1 MLDLLP
7 AGLPWIPLA
16 LLALG
21 VVGSLVPLVPGPL
34 LSLSGVGYHW
44 WQTGEPG
51 ALLLSV
57 LLALGLLA
65 LAVDYLGGAMA
76 ARAGGA
82 SLRTTVAAS
91 VAGVVLALLF
101 GPLGLVLGVG
111 GTVLAL
117 EVRRHRD
124 LDAGLKTAL
133 VTVAGALA
141 AGVVQALLTG
151 TMLVAFLLVVA

>member
-1 MLDLLP
+1 MLEFLP
-7 AGLPWIPLA
+7 DLPWVPLA

-21 VVGSLVPLVPGPL
+21 VVGSLLPLVPGPL
-34 LSLSGVGYHW
+34 FSLAGVGYHW

-51 ALLLSV
+51 PLLLATLV
-57 LLALGLLA
+57 VLGLVA
-65 LAVDYLGGAMA
+65 LAVDYLGGAVA

-82 SLRTTVAAS
+82 SLRTTVAAT
-91 VAGVVLALLF
+91 VAGVVLALVV

-124 LDAGLKTAL
+124 LDAGLRTAL
-133 VTVAGALA
+133 VTVVGALA
-141 AGVVQALLTG
+141 AGLVQALLTG
-151 TMLVAFLLVVA
+151 TMLVAFLLVVL